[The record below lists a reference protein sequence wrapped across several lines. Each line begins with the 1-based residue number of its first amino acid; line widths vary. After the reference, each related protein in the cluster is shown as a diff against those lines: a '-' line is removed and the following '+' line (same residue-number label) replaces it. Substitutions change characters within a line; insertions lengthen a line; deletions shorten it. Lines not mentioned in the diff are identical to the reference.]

1 MYNLVTA
8 TKPSLYTTQTTKL
21 TSRPRLGFVCI
32 ILFSFLFFFIRLHSS
47 VVSYYYFYGLLR
59 DFCKRAFA
67 LVLCVYKCANVC
79 VCVYRLLR
87 LSMLMSF
94 NFEMQI
100 SLGQRR
106 IVGFDLSSRLE
117 LELIRI
123 KFTNEPPICIMLVI
137 KLSHMRFLSPGIDIA
152 ICLRLPTPR
161 PPRCRGTLSGF
172 TFT

>member
-1 MYNLVTA
+1 M
-8 TKPSLYTTQTTKL
+8 
-21 TSRPRLGFVCI
+21 
-32 ILFSFLFFFIRLHSS
+32 
-47 VVSYYYFYGLLR
+47 VSYYYFYGLLR

-106 IVGFDLSSRLE
+106 IVGFDLSARLE

-123 KFTNEPPICIMLVI
+123 KFTNEPPICISYQIVSYAI
-137 KLSHMRFLSPGIDIA
+137 SVPRHRYSHLFATPNSTSPEMSGDPLRFYFHLNWI
-152 ICLRLPTPR
+152 L
-161 PPRCRGTLSGF
+161 
-172 TFT
+172 